1 MTRHHSAERIQATLV
16 KIKYTLL
23 VLLALTALSS
33 CANQQEMLDNDQA
46 MAVQTAVNRAQ
57 FDMSCPSAT
66 GIIIS
71 REVVQPAMQGP
82 YVNGIRRAEF
92 TVGVEGC
99 GKRKSYI
106 VVCPQG
112 GDGCFAAGPG
122 RFHQDWQ

>member
-1 MTRHHSAERIQATLV
+1 MTHHPSAERIQASPA
-16 KIKYTLL
+16 KIKYALL
-23 VLLALTALSS
+23 VLLALPALPG

-66 GIIIS
+66 GLVIS